1 MRDGSESAAHGGRNF
16 GRGVAGKPAVN
27 RDNQQL
33 LDSSRSRAHSAG
45 SRVNQA
51 RNRLQSAFAD
61 RGSTA
66 SGPDGDDAGGRNA
79 SQDARG
85 ARSENFEALRD
96 RGGGAIRP
104 HALTA
109 ILRATTNHGTSTK

>member
-1 MRDGSESAAHGGRNF
+1 MFWQAGALFFFADRASRHASLGRAQQRVSRMRDGSESAAHGGRNF

-51 RNRLQSAFAD
+51 RNRLNPHSLIEAPRLAVRMGMMQ
-61 RGSTA
+61 
-66 SGPDGDDAGGRNA
+66 AGGT
-79 SQDARG
+79 QARTLAG
-85 ARSENFEALRD
+85 
-96 RGGGAIRP
+96 
-104 HALTA
+104 
-109 ILRATTNHGTSTK
+109 HG